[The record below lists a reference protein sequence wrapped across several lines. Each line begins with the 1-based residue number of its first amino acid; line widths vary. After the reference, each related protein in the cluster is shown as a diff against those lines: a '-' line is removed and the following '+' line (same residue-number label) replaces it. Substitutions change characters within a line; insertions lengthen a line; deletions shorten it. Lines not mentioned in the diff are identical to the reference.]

1 LPPFVNQNETFGNQ
15 PEKPFIC
22 KRILLREMDA
32 VNSNPQYMSPE
43 TKEQYISPVCTVY
56 EIKPEGVLAASGGEF
71 DPYTAGGTAP

>member
-1 LPPFVNQNETFGNQ
+1 
-15 PEKPFIC
+15 
-22 KRILLREMDA
+22 MDA

-56 EIKPEGVLAASGGEF
+56 EIKPAGVLAASGGEF